1 MRRDKSRLV
10 RTTLRNINSIFAK
23 NEIAF
28 FAAMKIAFCQQ
39 SKNQN
44 SKEYFYLNNPI
55 KIQNMRN
62 RKRNRMKGY
71 DYSRDNLYFVT
82 ICVDKMK
89 CCLGEVVDSNMD
101 DLNLDYDL
109 NDDAVGTSRDLS
121 VRNADC
127 NSNIKFQKIMQLNA
141 YGKIVDAQLDWLKDR
156 YQYIEIHAKIVMP
169 NHVHAVLEIDR
180 SLVADKSVKIK
191 SLSEL
196 IGAFKTTSSKLIRR
210 AEFSEFKWKRSF
222 HDSIIKKDSAYKNI
236 VNYIEKNPSKWEN
249 DVFNKK

>member
-1 MRRDKSRLV
+1 
-10 RTTLRNINSIFAK
+10 
-23 NEIAF
+23 
-28 FAAMKIAFCQQ
+28 
-39 SKNQN
+39 
-44 SKEYFYLNNPI
+44 
-55 KIQNMRN
+55 
-62 RKRNRMKGY
+62 
-71 DYSRDNLYFVT
+71 
-82 ICVDKMK
+82 
-89 CCLGEVVDSNMD
+89 
-101 DLNLDYDL
+101 
-109 NDDAVGTSRDLS
+109 
-121 VRNADC
+121 
-127 NSNIKFQKIMQLNA
+127 
-141 YGKIVDAQLDWLKDR
+141 
-156 YQYIEIHAKIVMP
+156 MP